1 MKVWILEL
9 SGEHGRQT
17 LGVFDSFDD
26 ADKALKNARTI
37 LIGFDR
43 YSGEY
48 AIGIQGRTVGVEPT
62 KWNLITSLRSVC
74 RGE

>member
-17 LGVFDSFDD
+17 IGVFDSFDD

-37 LIGFDR
+37 LSEFDL
-43 YSGEY
+43 YYGEY
-48 AIGIQGRTVGVEPT
+48 AIGIQGRTVGVEPA

-74 RGE
+74 LGE